1 MNALTNKDLKYL
13 QAITHINMKRVDNIL
28 NEKGLAKEVKAIY
41 RKEYKLANAM
51 YEKLSRN
58 ITPDF

>member
-13 QAITHINMKRVDNIL
+13 QAITNLNIKRVGNIL
-28 NEKGLAKEVKAIY
+28 NEKGLTKEIKAIY

-51 YEKLSRN
+51 Y
-58 ITPDF
+58 